1 MTRDEMTRR
10 EFMKRAIAL
19 GAAVSA
25 AGALGDMVG
34 LGGTAEA
41 AAEPTIVVASKQTG
55 PAALARAAVN
65 GLGGM
70 GKFVKK
76 GNVVLVKPNVGWA
89 RRPDQAANTNP
100 ELLTEVI
107 RMCREAGARE
117 VIVADNPVDR
127 PGAAVF
133 KASGIAAAAQAAG
146 AKVIMAT
153 APQMFQRVDLKRAKA
168 LRSAEVLRDLR
179 RADVFINVPIAKVH
193 SSTVLTLS
201 CKNLMGLVNDRGAWH
216 RDGLDECIAD
226 FIGEFR
232 PDLTILD
239 GYRILT
245 TNGPKGPGRTED
257 PKLVVAGTDP
267 LAVDAFGATLF
278 DKKAEQIGHLRA
290 AAAAG
295 VGQIDL
301 KRIKVKRV

>member
-19 GAAVSA
+19 GATVSA
-25 AGALGDMVG
+25 AGALAG
-34 LGGTAEA
+34 LEGAEA
-41 AAEPTIVVASKQTG
+41 AGNPTIVVASKQKG
-55 PAALARAAVN
+55 PAELARAAVN

-76 GNVVLVKPNVGWA
+76 GDVVLVKPNIGWV
-89 RRPDQAANTNP
+89 RRPEQAATTNP
-100 ELLTEVI
+100 ELVAEVI

-117 VIVADNPVDR
+117 VLVADNPVDR
-127 PGAAVF
+127 PGAAAL
-133 KASGIAAAAQAAG
+133 KTSGIAAAAEAAG
-146 AKVIMAT
+146 AKVTAAT
-153 APQMFQRVDLKRAKA
+153 APQMFQRVDLKRSK
-168 LRSAEVLRDLR
+168 LLQSVEVLRDLR
-179 RADVFINVPIAKVH
+179 RANVFINLPIAKVH

-216 RDGLDECIAD
+216 RTGLDECIAD
-226 FIGEFR
+226 FVNEFR
-232 PDLTILD
+232 PHLTVLD
-239 GYRILT
+239 AYRILT

-267 LAVDAFGATLF
+267 VAIDAFGCTLF
-278 DKKAEQIGHLRA
+278 GKKAEQIGHLRA

-301 KRIKVKRV
+301 ARIKVKRV